1 MVTKSPCQR
10 KEALSIVTL
19 CKLNLEKKD
28 MSEVV
33 FWGLA
38 TIMIVLLWRFAGE
51 FLLNCVIR
59 CLFGLV
65 CIYFCNDVIAYFG
78 GDLSVKI
85 NEISACASAIL
96 GMSGVAGLY
105 VLQLYFT
112 MR

>member
-1 MVTKSPCQR
+1 MVTKSLCER
-10 KEALSIVTL
+10 KGSFRKVTV

-38 TIMIVLLWRFAGE
+38 TIIVVLMWRFAGE

-65 CIYFCNDVIAYFG
+65 CIYLCNDVIAYFG

-96 GMSGVAGLY
+96 GMSGVVGLY
-105 VLQLYFT
+105 VLQIFFT